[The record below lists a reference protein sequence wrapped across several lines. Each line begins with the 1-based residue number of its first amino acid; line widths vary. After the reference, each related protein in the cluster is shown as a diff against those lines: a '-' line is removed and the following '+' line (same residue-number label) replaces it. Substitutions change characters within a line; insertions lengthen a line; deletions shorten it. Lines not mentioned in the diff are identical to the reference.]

1 MNAVDPMKI
10 CYKTT
15 DKLERVHW
23 NEAPILGRLNRDGM
37 VIVQLF
43 RLLESMGYIAQKVRV
58 GRKGERLRNSRR
70 LFGEPEKWS
79 SMGEMIERGEA
90 GFFYNNFGTNM

>member
-15 DKLERVHW
+15 DKLERVHC

-43 RLLESMGYIAQKVRV
+43 RLLESMGYIAQKEGWGVKV
-58 GRKGERLRNSRR
+58 SACATAVVFLESQKSGRRWGK
-70 LFGEPEKWS
+70 
-79 SMGEMIERGEA
+79 
-90 GFFYNNFGTNM
+90 